1 MGRSSDRHGRPEEM
15 VRQAANTVCFRTS
28 LEAGFDATRRILT
41 PRGRP
46 SSDLYAEGGYD
57 LQEYAYRYLY
67 GADRERSNVGDQKI
81 AVL

>member
-1 MGRSSDRHGRPEEM
+1 M
-15 VRQAANTVCFRTS
+15 VRQAANTVYFWTS

-46 SSDLYAEGGYD
+46 SSDLYD

-67 GADRERSNVGDQKI
+67 GAGRERSNVGDQKI